1 MKKFFFSIMLAAAVA
16 TGLMSCNK
24 TTSLSDTHTQKYT
37 LGETSYDINNAFAI
51 ENIKDSIGQIYNV
64 IMLSQTEEVGFF
76 GNKTKGVF
84 IVFEGD
90 FASGTYNLAYDPE
103 HPLDH
108 FPMYLV
114 GENEVD
120 NIIHFSLSSFLNQA
134 DAFIATSGSFTLT
147 IYEDLFTVTGTG
159 IEVEKLKDQ
168 TQVST
173 SSVDF
178 EDHMLNF
185 VLSDVVEGNF
195 NDTDAILTAGMSN
208 LNILGTPTGVV
219 AFVTEKGD
227 VVGFTSSTSFGDE
240 IPADTYSNADNPII
254 YLQDMSITSLKFASS
269 GEITVAKDG
278 DNYTIDMTGV
288 DISGISGTSTLHYI
302 GTMPK
307 FDLSFLKE

>member
-1 MKKFFFSIMLAAAVA
+1 M
-16 TGLMSCNK
+16 
-24 TTSLSDTHTQKYT
+24 
-37 LGETSYDINNAFAI
+37 
-51 ENIKDSIGQIYNV
+51 
-64 IMLSQTEEVGFF
+64 
-76 GNKTKGVF
+76 
-84 IVFEGD
+84 
-90 FASGTYNLAYDPE
+90 
-103 HPLDH
+103 
-108 FPMYLV
+108 
-114 GENEVD
+114 
-120 NIIHFSLSSFLNQA
+120 
-134 DAFIATSGSFTLT
+134 
-147 IYEDLFTVTGTG
+147 
-159 IEVEKLKDQ
+159 
-168 TQVST
+168 
-173 SSVDF
+173 
-178 EDHMLNF
+178 NF

-240 IPADTYSNADNPII
+240 IPAGTYSNADNPII